1 MKQTQRP
8 VSGFLLALST
18 ALCWGSLPFALQEVL
33 KVMDSQTIVW
43 FRFVVAAIG
52 LMILLKVSGKFP
64 NFRLMFRTRFLVWLI
79 IGTLGLAANFILFNT
94 ALEYI
99 KPSVSQV
106 IGQVSPFIMM
116 LSGVVIF
123 KEKLGLHQKIGI
135 GLLITGLLL
144 FFNSRLIELFTSM
157 TTYTKGVLLCLSA
170 AVIWVS
176 YGLAQK
182 IMLRRF
188 TSQQILFVFYI
199 GCSLI
204 FTPSS
209 HFSQVQNLN
218 WISALCLAYCCL
230 NTLIAYGAYAE
241 ALNRWDISKVS
252 AIITLTPLFTIIFSE
267 LFYLLNPQR
276 FSGPDLNIL
285 AYIGAF
291 TVVTGA
297 LISAIGHKFYRP
309 NSLNHLSK

>member
-1 MKQTQRP
+1 MKHTYRP
-8 VSGFLLALST
+8 VSGFFLALST

-43 FRFVVAAIG
+43 FRFMVAAIG
-52 LMILLKVSGKFP
+52 LMILLRISGKLP
-64 NFRLMFRTRFLVWLI
+64 PIRLMLKSRFLIWLI
-79 IGTLGLAANFILFNT
+79 IGTLGLSANFILFNT
-94 ALEYI
+94 SLEYI
-99 KPSVSQV
+99 KPSVSQI
-106 IGQVSPFIMM
+106 IGQISPFIMM

-144 FFNSRLIELFTSM
+144 FFNSRLLELFTSM
-157 TTYTKGVLLCLSA
+157 TSYTKGVLLCLSA
-170 AVIWVS
+170 AILWVL

-182 IMLRRF
+182 FMLRRF
-188 TSQQILFVFYI
+188 NSQQILFVFYI
-199 GCSLI
+199 GCAVI

-209 HFSQVQNLN
+209 HVSQIQHLN
-218 WISALCLAYCCL
+218 WFYGFCLAYCCL

-252 AIITLTPLFTIIFSE
+252 AIITLTPLFTITFSE
-267 LFYLLNPQR
+267 ILSLLYPQR
-276 FSGPDLNIL
+276 FSGPDMNTL

-291 TVVTGA
+291 IVVTGA
-297 LISAIGHKFYRP
+297 LTSAIGHKFYRSTP
-309 NSLNHLSK
+309 